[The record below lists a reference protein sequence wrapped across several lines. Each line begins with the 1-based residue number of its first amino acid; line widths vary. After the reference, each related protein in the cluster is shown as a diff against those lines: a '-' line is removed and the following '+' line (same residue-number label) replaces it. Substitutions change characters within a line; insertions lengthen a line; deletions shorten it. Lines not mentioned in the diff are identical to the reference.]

1 MESNMKNNSLHA
13 LYELSLATGNS
24 LDLKE
29 NTAQFTSAW
38 LVQTNFEFASVWVYN
53 TYIDNFTEGISLI
66 TALPRPLTSKTELPL
81 HTPEIGLLETTDFL
95 LLTDSHPS
103 FKEISGQDGPT
114 QGTYALYRLQEM
126 GFLKCYT
133 RATQLE
139 EIDDLK
145 IAVNKFAVSIAAC
158 LAHLKAINNE
168 TRITKIID
176 SALDAVVL
184 INGEGIVTHWNK
196 QATSMFG
203 WSEGEVIGTDMSKL
217 FIPHRH
223 RSAHNA
229 GMKHYHATGEGPVI
243 NTRVEV
249 TAINKEGKEFDVEL
263 AVIPIKLSDEK
274 TVAFSGFIRDITEEK
289 AAKQALI
296 EARERAEASMKA
308 KEDFLANMS
317 HEIRT
322 PLNAIKGMGEL
333 LGYSTLNTTQA
344 SYVDAIERSTKN
356 LLVIVNDILDFSKI
370 ESGKVAIE
378 KIGFDLKHMV
388 EVLYH
393 SEKTEAF
400 KKGIDFH
407 FEYDER
413 IAPIVISDPVR
424 INQILLNLINNA
436 FKFTSQGHILL
447 KVELLYNTPTLNAVR
462 FLVKDTGIGID
473 TKKLESIFDEFTQ
486 ADVSI
491 TRRFGGT
498 GLGLAISKKLVG
510 LLDGHISVESKVGEG
525 STFSVVMNLGI
536 GTSADLPN
544 LTIDQNKVQ
553 ELKDKSILLVEDH
566 DLNQMLAIAILE
578 ELGMKATLA
587 ENGQEA
593 VDKMKEGAY
602 DLVLMDMQMPI
613 MDGLE
618 ATKIIRED
626 LKDITPIVALTANAT
641 QQHKEKCLA
650 AGMNDY
656 IAKPFE
662 SAILVSKIHALLF
675 GEATPAQQKA
685 TKASWSKSLQEQVT
699 KTTYDISFL
708 ERTTRGN
715 KATMQHLLKAFIDKT
730 PALLLDLKAAIDEKD
745 WGKVRSTA
753 HKMKPSLGILGAT
766 ELKDLSQKM
775 EHNAREEKQL
785 EDLSAQFEHLNI
797 QTLNLIKELKALV

>member
-1 MESNMKNNSLHA
+1 MNSNILHS

-29 NTAQFTSAW
+29 NAAQFTSAW
-38 LVQTNFEFASVWVYN
+38 LVQTDFEFASVWIYN
-53 TYIDNFTEGISLI
+53 SYIDNFTEGLSLI
-66 TALPRPLTSKTELPL
+66 TSLPRPLTPKMATLL
-81 HTPEIGLLETTDFL
+81 DAPEIALLESKDFVFVP
-95 LLTDSHPS
+95 DSHPS

-133 RATQLE
+133 RNKELE
-139 EIDDLK
+139 EIEELK

-184 INGEGIVTHWNK
+184 INGEGMVTHWNK

-203 WSEGEVIGTDMSKL
+203 WTNEEVIGTDMSKL

-229 GMKHYHATGEGPVI
+229 GMKHYHATGQGPVI
-243 NTRVEV
+243 NKRIEI
-249 TAINKEGKEFDVEL
+249 TAINKDGKEFDVEL
-263 AVIPIKLSDEK
+263 AVVPIKLSDEK
-274 TVAFSGFIRDITEEK
+274 TVAFTGFIRDITEAK
-289 AAKQALI
+289 AAKEALI

-378 KIGFDLKHMV
+378 KIGFDMKHML

-393 SEKTEAF
+393 SEKTKAF

-436 FKFTSQGHILL
+436 FKFTSEGYISL
-447 KVELLYNTPTLNAVR
+447 KIELLYNTPTLNAVR

-473 TKKLESIFDEFTQ
+473 AAKLESIFDEFTQ

-510 LLDGHISVESKVGEG
+510 LLDGHISVESKENVG
-525 STFSVVMNLGI
+525 STFSVVMNFGI
-536 GTSADLPN
+536 GTEEDLPN

-553 ELKDKSILLVEDH
+553 ELKGKSILLVEDH
-566 DLNQMLAIAILE
+566 DLNQLLAIAILE

-618 ATKIIRED
+618 ATQIIREE

-641 QQHKEKCLA
+641 QQHKDKCLA

-675 GEATPAQQKA
+675 GEATAAEKKAATTSLSKPLQKSA
-685 TKASWSKSLQEQVT
+685 KKVSF
-699 KTTYDISFL
+699 DISFL

-715 KATMQHLLKAFIDKT
+715 KATMQHLLNAFIDKT
-730 PALLLDLKAAIDEKD
+730 PPLLLDLKAAIDAKD
-745 WGKVRSTA
+745 WDKVRSTA
-753 HKMKPSLGILGAT
+753 HKMKPSLGILGAK
-766 ELKDLSQKM
+766 ELKDLAQKM
-775 EHNAREEKQL
+775 EHNAREEQEL
-785 EDLSAQFEHLNI
+785 ESFSAQFEQLNV
-797 QTLNLIKELKALV
+797 QTLSLIEELKALV